1 MGNEISISKIG
12 YEDVQYAIKNGYLII
27 NTLPL
32 NKQSCLIKNT
42 INYNDEERLINEL
55 INSVDSNAHIIIYGE
70 NTLDETTYDKC
81 KKLIQFGFSNIHI
94 YIGGLFEWLLLQDIY
109 NCELFPT
116 TTKENDILKYKGIR
130 QFNIKLLSYN

>member
-109 NCELFPT
+109 GFDNFPT
-116 TTKENDILKYKGIR
+116 NGREMDLLKFRTNSRINKKY
-130 QFNIKLLSYN
+130 LT

>member
-32 NKQSCLIKNT
+32 NKQTCLIKNT
-42 INYNDEERLINEL
+42 INYNDEENIINEL
-55 INSVDSNAHIIIYGE
+55 INNVDSNAYILIYGE
-70 NTLDETTYDKC
+70 NTLDETTYDKY

-109 NCELFPT
+109 GFDNFPT
-116 TTKENDILKYKGIR
+116 NGKELDLLKFRTNCRINKKY
-130 QFNIKLLSYN
+130 LT

>member
-109 NCELFPT
+109 GFDNFPT
-116 TTKENDILKYKGIR
+116 NGREMDLLKFRTNCRINKKY
-130 QFNIKLLSYN
+130 LT

>member
-42 INYNDEERLINEL
+42 INYNDEERVINDLIN
-55 INSVDSNAHIIIYGE
+55 NGDSNACIIIYGE
-70 NTLDETTYDKC
+70 NSLDESTFSKC
-81 KKLIQFGFSNIHI
+81 KKLIQFGFLNIHI
-94 YIGGLFEWLLLQDIY
+94 YVGGVFEWLLLQDIY
-109 NCELFPT
+109 GFDNFPT
-116 TTKENDILKYKGIR
+116 IGRELDLLKFRANMKIDKKY
-130 QFNIKLLSYN
+130 LT

>member
-42 INYNDEERLINEL
+42 INYNDEERIINEL
-55 INSVDSNAHIIIYGE
+55 INNVDSNAYIIIYGE

-109 NCELFPT
+109 GFDNFPT
-116 TTKENDILKYKGIR
+116 NGREMDLLKFRTNCRINKKY
-130 QFNIKLLSYN
+130 LT

>member
-27 NTLPL
+27 STLPL
-32 NKQSCLIKNT
+32 NKQRCLIKNT
-42 INYNDEERLINEL
+42 INYNDEENIINEL
-55 INSVDSNAHIIIYGE
+55 INNVDSNAYIIIYGE
-70 NTLDETTYDKC
+70 NTLDETIYDKY

-109 NCELFPT
+109 GFENFQTNGRELDLLKFRTNCRIN
-116 TTKENDILKYKGIR
+116 KKYIT
-130 QFNIKLLSYN
+130 